1 MKAELRL
8 WVEGNAPGGKV
19 PAIIRSLDGEG
30 EQEVLIPIGMPATAV
45 QLAPGSYFVE
55 VYLPSGELL
64 RRFVDLSTAR
74 PEGVDVG
81 LTPSRSPHEWLEF
94 QHLLLPPERLRE
106 PRTELKVYYLDAPR
120 EPDIQFLAPF
130 GGPKGQPGEKLL
142 EALTSARIA
151 RREPSPGLFRL
162 VANDDTLFRYEFLQ
176 HRTLRRGPAAL
187 LITPQWEHVFV
198 PVPFRWLTLDYKPVP
213 IEFVVNRSTESVSVT
228 VADPEFA
235 PVLGYLASGHSELAA
250 RSLKD
255 VSLGLLFGKVE
266 NPFAAAAGGYVL
278 VQSWISGQEDEHAWN
293 WRQWIQNLANWFP
306 FLPDGAILEGRV
318 LLSLD
323 SPVAREQA
331 ALRFLQAFSRGV
343 PYFSAGLRML
353 VEGLLTIDDAPL
365 PSELRQR
372 FEVAKRHVRQWAT
385 WMDPREPFTTL
396 HIPEREWQ

>member
-8 WVEGNAPGGKV
+8 WIEGNAPGGKV

-45 QLAPGSYFVE
+45 QLDPGSYFVE

-106 PRTELKVYYLDAPR
+106 PPTELKVYYLDAPR
-120 EPDIQFLAPF
+120 APDIQLLSPF
-130 GGPKGQPGEKLL
+130 GGSKGQPGEKLL

-151 RREPSPGLFRL
+151 RGEPSPGLFRL
-162 VANDDTLFRYEFLQ
+162 VANDDTLFRYEFPQ
-176 HRTLRRGPAAL
+176 HPTLLGGPAAL
-187 LITPQWEHVFV
+187 LLTPQWEHVFV
-198 PVPFRWLTLDYKPVP
+198 PVPFRWLTLDHKLVP

-228 VADPEFA
+228 VADPDFA

-255 VSLGLLFGKVE
+255 VSLGLLFGKVD

-278 VQSWISGQEDEHAWN
+278 VQSWTSGQEDEHARN

-323 SPVAREQA
+323 SPAAREQA
-331 ALRFLQAFSRGV
+331 AHRFLQAFSRGV

-353 VEGLLTIDDAPL
+353 LEGLLTIDNASL
-365 PSELRQR
+365 PSEFRQR
-372 FEVAKRHVRQWAT
+372 FEVARRHVRQWAT

-396 HIPEREWQ
+396 HIPEREWR